1 MLSEEVFV
9 LMQSRPGEVSVH
21 NLTLFVVMY
30 FSIIGVYFQGDL
42 IFSMSSDV
50 SILFNVYMRVLVI

>member
-21 NLTLFVVMY
+21 NLTLHVVMY
-30 FSIIGVYFQGDL
+30 FSIIGVSFQGDL

-50 SILFNVYMRVLVI
+50 SILFNVYMHVLVI